1 MQISALAQRLLR
13 LVFSLSSTQTALSRP
28 RLERRLAVARG
39 GLNGPLDELSRLG
52 LLDAQRLRLTF
63 SGLAVAVA
71 LSARRKPHRRP
82 ASQMRVDSA
91 ALRAPIALFSERETP
106 RAVA

>member
-13 LVFSLSSTQTALSRP
+13 LVFSLSSSQTALSRP
-28 RLERRLAVARG
+28 RLERRLAVSRG
-39 GLNGPLDELSRLG
+39 GLNGSLAELGRLG
-52 LLDAQRLRLTF
+52 LIDAQRLRLTF

-71 LSARRKPHRRP
+71 LSARREPKQRS
-82 ASQMRVDSA
+82 ASRTRVEPA